1 MREGLKE
8 IILYGI
14 VSISS
19 LCILAFTVHMFVGGL
34 VEEKT
39 ETLIMVGVV
48 LTAATAMGFMVRDVL
63 KRRREK
69 SSYHSNEK
77 KRNL

>member
-39 ETLIMVGVV
+39 ETLIMVGIV

-63 KRRREK
+63 QRRREK
-69 SSYHSNEK
+69 STRHSSEREK
-77 KRNL
+77 KL

>member
-1 MREGLKE
+1 MSEGLKE

-39 ETLIMVGVV
+39 ETLIMAAVV

-69 SSYHSNEK
+69 LSSHSSVKEK
-77 KRNL
+77 SL